1 MIINNPLTLAIICMI
16 VGMVAGAA
24 LAALAVMISNDLHKD
39 DISIPSNYLTN
50 EDLEE
55 LGIWYDAIC
64 EQKGAH
70 EK

>member
-1 MIINNPLTLAIICMI
+1 MTDPLTLAIVSMI

-24 LAALAVMISNDLHKD
+24 LAALAVLISNDLHRD
-39 DISIPSNYLTN
+39 DLAYPTN
-50 EDLEE
+50 DELEQ
-55 LGIWYDAIC
+55 LCLWYDEVY

>member
-1 MIINNPLTLAIICMI
+1 MISDPLTLAIISMI
-16 VGMVAGAA
+16 VGMLFGAA

-39 DISIPSNYLTN
+39 DISIPSNYPTN
-50 EDLEE
+50 EELEE
-55 LGIWYDAIC
+55 MCRWYDSVY

>member
-1 MIINNPLTLAIICMI
+1 MFSDPLTLAIVSMI

-24 LAALAVMISNDLHKD
+24 LAALAVLISNDLHRD
-39 DISIPSNYLTN
+39 DPSYPTN
-50 EDLEE
+50 DELEQ
-55 LGIWYDAIC
+55 LCLWYDEVY